1 MHGLLL
7 GWKEKANNVVEKREK
22 AFKWFNFEGL
32 LINNGALQD
41 RPLFC
46 NSDGSSN
53 IPKIRLLLFFSFW
66 KILVIGVSVM
76 DWRKVEQQYFYL
88 CFLLIFCLI

>member
-46 NSDGSSN
+46 TSGDGSD
-53 IPKIRLLLFFSFW
+53 
-66 KILVIGVSVM
+66 LVPEARVLE
-76 DWRKVEQQYFYL
+76 DPWE
-88 CFLLIFCLI
+88 

>member
-1 MHGLLL
+1 MHGLL

-46 NSDGSSN
+46 TSDGSGKY
-53 IPKIRLLLFFSFW
+53 PEIRVLRFGRSLG
-66 KILVIGVSVM
+66 VIYGLKAS
-76 DWRKVEQQYFYL
+76 
-88 CFLLIFCLI
+88 

>member
-1 MHGLLL
+1 MHGLL

-46 NSDGSSN
+46 TSGDGSD
-53 IPKIRLLLFFSFW
+53 
-66 KILVIGVSVM
+66 LVPEARVLE
-76 DWRKVEQQYFYL
+76 DPWE
-88 CFLLIFCLI
+88 